1 MTNQDHPGQGERPLP
16 PHPKLERY
24 YQSEQER
31 PAVVGGLFD
40 ASAKYYDRIT
50 WLMSLGS
57 DRAYRRRVLLQSGLA
72 PGMSLIDV
80 ACGTGMV
87 AAPARE
93 IVGPEG
99 RVVGVDPSSGMLNE
113 ARKQGRLGWAVLG
126 KAEDLPLADDC
137 FDVLSM
143 GFALRH
149 VADLGAT
156 FKECLR
162 VLKPGGTMVIIEIGR
177 PSSQLSYN
185 FLKFYLKCVV
195 PGITRLT
202 TFSRDAQSL
211 MDYHWDTID
220 RCIPPEAIMVAMEG
234 VGFAQVDRKV
244 TLGLFNEYRAKKP
257 LAG

>member
-1 MTNQDHPGQGERPLP
+1 MTNQDHPGQGEGLLP

-31 PAVVGGLFD
+31 PTVVGGLFD
-40 ASAKYYDRIT
+40 ASAKHYDRIT

-57 DRAYRRRVLLQSGLA
+57 DRAYRRRALQQSGLA

-87 AAPARE
+87 AAPARD

-99 RVVGVDPSSGMLNE
+99 CVVGVDPSSGMLNE
-113 ARKQGRLGWAVLG
+113 ARHQGRLGLAVQG
-126 KAEDLPLADDC
+126 KAEDLPLANDC

-156 FKECLR
+156 FKECRR
-162 VLKPGGTMVIIEIGR
+162 VLKPGGAVVILEIGR
-177 PSSQLSYN
+177 PSSRLSYN
-185 FLKFYLKCVV
+185 LLKLYLKNVV

-202 TFSRDAQSL
+202 TRSRDAQSL
-211 MDYHWDTID
+211 IDYNWDTID
-220 RCIPPEAIMVAMEG
+220 RCLPPEAIMAAMEG
-234 VGFAQVDRKV
+234 AGFTQVTRKA

-257 LAG
+257 LPV